1 MTSSTLFASIFWIS
15 YTEIAP
21 CNDIEISNLHK
32 SKIIDTIRKI
42 IKKYTKNIYI
52 YISDC
57 K

>member
-21 CNDIEISNLHK
+21 CNDIEILNLHN
-32 SKIIDTIRKI
+32 SKIVDTIRKI

>member
-15 YTEIAP
+15 YIEIAP

-32 SKIIDTIRKI
+32 LKLVDTIRKI
-42 IKKYTKNIYI
+42 IKKYTKSIYI